1 MVIWR
6 SEVFPT
12 LMVLVF
18 SVIAPSLAKMAFFS
32 SEQQNAVSPGAAV
45 TDPVVLVETATIV
58 NHLSLQVKVMRDAEC
73 QASRYLYRFSDLLGA
88 LATAVC
94 SLPGRPSSP
103 SSSRTAAAKTSPP
116 LNRAGSGVSSSLL
129 AKTCPRIAGSAL
141 QRRRR

>member
-1 MVIWR
+1 M
-6 SEVFPT
+6 E
-12 LMVLVF
+12 LVF

-45 TDPVVLVETATIV
+45 TDPVVLVETANIV
-58 NHLSLQVKVMRDAEC
+58 NDLSLQ
-73 QASRYLYRFSDLLGA
+73 
-88 LATAVC
+88 
-94 SLPGRPSSP
+94 GRPSSP